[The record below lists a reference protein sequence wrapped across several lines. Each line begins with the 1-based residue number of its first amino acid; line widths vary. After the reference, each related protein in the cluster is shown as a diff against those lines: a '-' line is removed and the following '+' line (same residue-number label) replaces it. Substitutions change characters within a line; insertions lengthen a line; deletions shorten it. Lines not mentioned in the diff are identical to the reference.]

1 METKFNIGDK
11 VKILDGSNI
20 PNYLGGWNP
29 VMSMAI
35 GMTGTVNAVMV
46 DSDGRVGYFLD
57 CLTTLLDERG
67 LEKVEE
73 KAPELYN
80 GKIIFTNGDDVFETG
95 HIYEIVN
102 GEIRDPRD
110 GYLLP
115 GNRRFTCVEDVK
127 DYFTAW
133 SKRKNEPGWDINT
146 LEFIE
151 VIE

>member
-20 PNYLGGWNP
+20 PNYLGEWNP

-35 GMTGTVNAVMV
+35 GMTATVNTVMAC
-46 DSDGRVGYFLD
+46 SDGRVGYFLD
-57 CLTTLLDERG
+57 DLVPSFDERG

-73 KAPELYN
+73 KAPEPYS
-80 GKIIFTNGDDVFETG
+80 GKIIFTKGDCIFETG
-95 HIYEIVN
+95 HIYEIVK
-102 GEIRDPRD
+102 GKIRDPRD
-110 GYLLP
+110 GHLLP
-115 GNRRFTCVEDVK
+115 GNRRFTSIEDVK
-127 DYFTAW
+127 DYFT
-133 SKRKNEPGWDINT
+133 SYLKRKNELGWDNNT